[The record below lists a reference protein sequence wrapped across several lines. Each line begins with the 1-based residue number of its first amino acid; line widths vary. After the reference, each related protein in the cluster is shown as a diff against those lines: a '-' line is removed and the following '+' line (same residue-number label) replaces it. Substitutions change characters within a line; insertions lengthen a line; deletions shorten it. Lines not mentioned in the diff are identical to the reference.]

1 MPHNAAIFKGTVE
14 SNLRMA
20 KPDATETELWNALE
34 QVNLADFCRSQ
45 NGLQTA
51 LHEGGSNLSGGQR
64 QRLAMARAL
73 LHDTPIYLF
82 DEATSNVDAE
92 SENDIMRA
100 IHSLAGKKTII
111 LISHRLANVVHSD
124 CIYAMSNGRVIEQGT
139 HAELLA
145 KQGAYSRLYLHNTAS
160 EKWQFLNSY
169 KDGTITADTAGS
181 YLLTNQNLRFTNI
194 NWTFFIAAGA
204 LTVVC
209 LIVYIAVKKR
219 YWFW

>member
-1 MPHNAAIFKGTVE
+1 M
-14 SNLRMA
+14 
-20 KPDATETELWNALE
+20 
-34 QVNLADFCRSQ
+34 NLAAFCRRQ
-45 NGLQTA
+45 NGLQPA

-124 CIYAMSNGRVIEQGT
+124 CIYAMRNGRVIEQGT

-145 KQGAYSRLYLHNTAS
+145 QQGAYSRLYLAQRQLETLEEEDA
-160 EKWQFLNSY
+160 
-169 KDGTITADTAGS
+169 
-181 YLLTNQNLRFTNI
+181 
-194 NWTFFIAAGA
+194 
-204 LTVVC
+204 
-209 LIVYIAVKKR
+209 
-219 YWFW
+219 